1 MPSIID
7 ELGPQI
13 RKLRAEKGLTQQELA
28 EKSDLSV
35 QFINFIENKKRKI
48 SLETLL
54 KLLDSLEI
62 SPSEF
67 FRPYSQPQDQNL
79 TEFLLELQGL
89 PDKEKY
95 IQLFIDILRLQDK

>member
-1 MPSIID
+1 MSRIID

-35 QFINFIENKKRKI
+35 QFINFIENNKRKL
-48 SLETLL
+48 SLETLI

-62 SPSEF
+62 SPGEF
-67 FRPYSQPQDQNL
+67 FLPYSQPEDSTL
-79 TEFLLELQGL
+79 TDLLLDLQGME
-89 PDKEKY
+89 DKEKY
-95 IQLFIDILRLQDK
+95 IRIFREIIRLQE

>member
-1 MPSIID
+1 MSRILE

-35 QFINFIENKKRKI
+35 QFINFIENNKRKV
-48 SLETLL
+48 SLETLV

-62 SPSEF
+62 SLSEF
-67 FRPYSQPQDQNL
+67 FLPYSDQVDAGVADL
-79 TEFLLELQGL
+79 LLELQGL
-89 PDKEKY
+89 PNRDTY
-95 IQLFIDILRLQDK
+95 IKIFREIIRLER